1 MGSASTLSN
10 VMLFL
15 AALEKCLADQGVKFE
30 RGASIAA
37 ATEQA
42 GAK

>member
-1 MGSASTLSN
+1 
-10 VMLFL
+10 VMLCL
-15 AALEKCLADQGVKFE
+15 SALEKCLADQGTSFK

-42 GAK
+42 GLS